1 MLTHEIRRSRFL
13 RAQFLVFFL
22 SFLFF
27 FFPCI
32 SLSPSPRRT
41 AVRITFPIPLNSWS
55 FSNYRLNH
63 SNRAFAFSSTPSELV
78 SMLIRHHLPSLMY
91 LIRTRYYSRVYRPD
105 RYWFSRSMS
114 FSLFIREIFFFQLR
128 KLWKQVFFRED

>member
-27 FFPCI
+27 FSCI

>member
-27 FFPCI
+27 FSCI
-32 SLSPSPRRT
+32 SPSPSPRRT